1 MLLLDATDLQAW
13 ESLIM
18 ACNAYAAFTGGR
30 FIPQDFEPEGKRS
43 QTEPDFEV
51 ARLAAAE
58 AVASFKLLVTEG
70 EESLL
75 AQYETAYR
83 LTVHEAALAT
93 MVAALKSVE
102 MWPEADVKVE
112 DVTLDDARNLSLPE
126 LAAKLAGAH
135 AYRKARN
142 ALGARIRAASFV
154 ADFGAAVGLDRVP
167 CPDDAEL
174 LRVFYAKLEPHPLKS
189 IEQIMRDSFAP
200 YADLFGAASFEEA
213 KDWFRTHPDEVST
226 LAAVGAATV
235 GLTLALVTIFSGGR
249 GRGAS
254 RRV

>member
-1 MLLLDATDLQAW
+1 MLLLDASELQAY

-18 ACNAYAAFTGGR
+18 SCNAYAAFTGGR
-30 FIPQDFEPEGKRS
+30 FIAQDFEAGATRS
-43 QTEPDFEV
+43 HTEPDFEA

-58 AVASFKLLVTEG
+58 AVASFTLLVK
-70 EESLL
+70 EEEILL
-75 AQYETAYR
+75 AQYEKAYR

-93 MVAALKSVE
+93 MGAALKSVE
-102 MWPEADVKVE
+102 MWPETGFKVE
-112 DVTLDDARNLSLPE
+112 DVTLDDARDLALPE
-126 LAAKLAGAH
+126 LAEKLAAAQ
-135 AYRKARN
+135 AYRKASN
-142 ALGARIRAASFV
+142 AMAARIRAASFV

-200 YADLFGAASFEEA
+200 YADLFAASNFAEA

-235 GLTLALVTIFSGGR
+235 GLTLAVVGIFSGGR
-249 GRGAS
+249 VRGAS